1 MKGCGFG
8 PFVNLFDLIRAQ
20 AGFGPVKK
28 SSAGP
33 SPGSQ
38 TFLTSGTFTVPAG
51 VTKVTGWIAAGGG
64 GGGASGGNGGGGGGG
79 GGDAFA
85 FTNYAVT
92 PGAMISV
99 TVGAGSNIIPCWS
112 LCGRMAGGCRSV
124 SAERPAG

>member
-64 GGGASGGNGGGGGGG
+64 GGGASGGNGGAGGGG
-79 GGDAFA
+79 A
-85 FTNYAVT
+85 FTAAKEI
-92 PGAMISV
+92 G
-99 TVGAGSNIIPCWS
+99 GAGGSGVVIITWT
-112 LCGRMAGGCRSV
+112 
-124 SAERPAG
+124 